1 MTGRLFGIVVIL
13 AMMPAWPAWAQSVPL
28 AEARRLF
35 EAAAYEEALAAL
47 ASVEVSGQVAAG
59 RDQALLRALSL
70 VALGREDEAR
80 AAMRVATDLDPAFVL
95 DPSMAAPRVCEM
107 YDEVRQSRVPE
118 LIRARY
124 GGAREALAA
133 REYARAAEGFAA
145 VQALID
151 TTRSTLPEAEG
162 ARLAELHELATGF
175 LDLSREALAIEQRKA
190 EVEEAASTGPAVPSD
205 VDSDGDRAAAPAG
218 SPPPGSNSGS
228 EPPASNPTSADR
240 ITPASARSDI
250 VPPVALA
257 QPMPDTWGVP
267 GLGLGETY
275 QGVIEIDIDEDGTVT
290 AARIVKPVSPL
301 LDIRLLQAARRWR
314 YRPATF
320 GGVPVKY
327 TREVVINLQVKE

>member
-1 MTGRLFGIVVIL
+1 MTGRLVGLVVFL
-13 AMMPAWPAWAQSVPL
+13 AMMPSLPAWAQPEPL

-35 EAAAYEEALAAL
+35 EAAAYDEALAAL
-47 ASVEVSGQVAAG
+47 ASVEVSGETG
-59 RDQALLRALSL
+59 RDRALLRALSL

-80 AAMRVATDLDPAFVL
+80 AAMRSATDLDPAFVL
-95 DPSMAAPRVCEM
+95 DPSVAAPRVCEM
-107 YDEVRQSRVPE
+107 YDEVRRVRVPE

-133 REYARAAEGFAA
+133 REYASAAEGFAA
-145 VQALID
+145 VQSLID
-151 TTRSTLPEAEG
+151 TTRPTLPEVEG

-190 EVEEAASTGPAVPSD
+190 DVEEAASQEPTTVTAE
-205 VDSDGDRAAAPAG
+205 VDSGSDRAPVPAA
-218 SPPPGSNSGS
+218 SPPPVSNPGS
-228 EPPASNPTSADR
+228 EPPTSNPVSADR
-240 ITPASARSDI
+240 GTLASARSDI
-250 VPPVALA
+250 APPVALA

-267 GLGLGETY
+267 GLRLGETY

-314 YRPATF
+314 YRPATL

-327 TREVVINLQVKE
+327 TREVVVNLQVKE

>member
-1 MTGRLFGIVVIL
+1 VIL
-13 AMMPAWPAWAQSVPL
+13 AMMPSWPGRAQPEPL
-28 AEARRLF
+28 ADARRLF

-47 ASVEVSGQVAAG
+47 ASVEVPGEATAG
-59 RDQALLRALSL
+59 RDAALLRALSL

-80 AAMRVATDLDPAFVL
+80 AAMRVATDFDPAFVL
-95 DPSMAAPRVCEM
+95 DPSVAAPRVCEM
-107 YDEVRQSRVPE
+107 YDEVRQARVPE

-145 VQALID
+145 VQSLID
-151 TTRSTLPEAEG
+151 TTRPTLPETEG

-175 LDLSREALAIEQRKA
+175 LDLSREALAVEQRRA
-190 EVEEAASTGPAVPSD
+190 EVEEAASPGPATVPSD
-205 VDSDGDRAAAPAG
+205 VDSGGDRSAVPAEG
-218 SPPPGSNSGS
+218 PPPVSNSGS
-228 EPPASNPTSADR
+228 EPPASSPASEGR
-240 ITPASARSDI
+240 VTPASARSDI
-250 VPPVALA
+250 APPIALA

-275 QGVIEIDIDEDGTVT
+275 QGVIEIDIDEEGTVT

-314 YRPATF
+314 YRPAML